1 MPAGASLLVP
11 ASTSGLKPARL
22 SVSLAFLIHGMVV
35 SNWLSRIPAIQRN
48 LQIEVGVLGL
58 ILLAVPAGSVAAIPI
73 VSKLIGRFGSAA
85 MTRVSTLLFCAAL
98 ALPGLAGGPLSLA
111 LSLLVYGASAAAM
124 DVAMNTQGVDVERC
138 YGRPVMVGFH
148 SLFSF
153 GCIAGSLMGSFAAGR
168 GISPAAHLIAAGAT
182 MGALAIFGT
191 RRLLPD
197 QIRPLAFDRPARAL
211 WLPLL
216 PLALIGACVLVA
228 EGAMGDWTALYLS
241 RLASPG
247 FAPIGYAVFSLMM
260 AAGRA
265 SGDWFRHH
273 LGTVMTVRLGTTLA
287 AAGLAGA
294 LALGGVGPALA
305 GFACTGLGLSAIF
318 PIVCSVA
325 GRRAG
330 TRPEAGI
337 AAVTA
342 TGFVAMLAGPPAI
355 GFLAHFYSLRLALG
369 LVAFLS
375 GVAALL
381 APAARIE
388 R

>member
-1 MPAGASLLVP
+1 MRTGDSVLHP
-11 ASTSGLKPARL
+11 ASGSGLKPTRF
-22 SVSLAFLIHGMVV
+22 SVSLVFLIHGIVV
-35 SNWLSRIPAIQRN
+35 SNWLSRIPAVQRN
-48 LQIEVGVLGL
+48 LQIEVGALGL
-58 ILLAVPAGSVAAIPI
+58 ILLAVPAGSAVAIPM
-73 VSKLIGRFGSAA
+73 VSRLIRRFGSAA
-85 MTRVSTLLFCAAL
+85 MSRFSTLLFCGAL
-98 ALPGLAGGPLSLA
+98 ALPGLAFGPTSLA

-124 DVAMNTQGVDVERC
+124 DVSMNTQAVDVERA
-138 YGRPVMVGFH
+138 YARPVMVGFH
-148 SLFSF
+148 ALFSF
-153 GCIAGSLMGSFAAGR
+153 GCIAGSLMGSIAEGR
-168 GISPAAHLIAAGAT
+168 GVSPAAHLIAVGAT
-182 MGALAIFGT
+182 MGALAIFGM

-197 QIRPLAFDRPARAL
+197 QVRPLAFDPPARAL

-228 EGAMGDWTALYLS
+228 EGAMGDWSALYLS
-241 RLASPG
+241 RLATPG

-273 LGTVMTVRLGTTLA
+273 LGTVMTVRLGTSLA
-287 AAGLAGA
+287 ALGLAAA

-305 GFACTGLGLSAIF
+305 GFACAGLGLSAIF

-330 TRPEAGI
+330 ARPEAGI

-355 GFLAHFYSLRLALG
+355 GFLAHFYSLRFALG
-369 LVAFLS
+369 LVALLS

-381 APAARIE
+381 APAARME